1 MKDIKMEDIKIV
13 NRENGEVLKPRDITI
28 MRRMNITLPEMQIFV
43 NGIPSDISSYEI
55 IKSLDAALERNDNRD
70 KEAVCGIGMH
80 TLCMLAL
87 YVARDTD
94 TWGAINKA
102 YSENETEYQKS
113 YAILLSDNPD
123 AEEVKKICFS
133 SDDYVITRHA
143 EKLFKMVYYHS
154 LQDDTGKKNYPKAYD
169 DIINA
174 VHPRITHYVKKIAHG
189 LDIKGF
195 FDRYDILDTYQDKD
209 YRVVMSAL
217 FLGCFKALELTELE
231 GGMAD
236 KAACQFIAVLNKSFD
251 EMMEGYK
258 KQLKLKENTVEEI
271 YRQTCEIGHQI
282 MKVYEEKEGKD
293 SQEMIRKILTMI
305 QINSDCAEEVQE
317 LFSNEELFFEIADEL
332 LDEGLLTQQQHSEMG
347 YMVIGYSTGLNMDSP
362 ISGRSIT
369 PKDVA
374 CACYSTMA
382 HCCDIYSQGGRI
394 PRIATLQT
402 WIIARSYAEAAA
414 RNKKNLSDYLQSIE
428 KNMAFLEKDEEA
440 EKTGNGKSIPDET
453 ENLKKNVASKLADKD
468 AAILELYRENLKLS
482 KQLEKEKENAKKLAD
497 KLKTMNRE
505 KINVTNEDR
514 CEMPTVK
521 DMLQRINES
530 GKKLLVVGGN
540 ERKNRTINNM
550 IPLMICTG
558 MNDKFDPALIANSDF
573 IFFNPQV
580 ASHHLFK
587 RLQSL
592 CERFGKKFTYINS
605 SNNDAIIKNI
615 YEAMF

>member
-1 MKDIKMEDIKIV
+1 ME
-13 NRENGEVLKPRDITI
+13 
-28 MRRMNITLPEMQIFV
+28 ITLQSVVFKDKVCSSKELYYREKGNAIPEENQITLKEKT
-43 NGIPSDISSYEI
+43 EI
-55 IKSLDAALERNDNRD
+55 RTNTYLNLLDCAIWKKYTSIEKIRLVMEIKGSGSIRVL
-70 KEAVCGIGMH
+70 
-80 TLCMLAL
+80 
-87 YVARDTD
+87 
-94 TWGAINKA
+94 

>member
-13 NRENGEVLKPRDITI
+13 NRENGEVLNPRDITI

-43 NGIPSDISSYEI
+43 NGIPSDISSDDI
-55 IKSLDAALERNDNRD
+55 IKSLDAALERNDNCE

-87 YVARDTD
+87 YVARDMD

-382 HCCDIYSQGGRI
+382 HCCDIYSQGGRV

-414 RNKKNLSDYLQSIE
+414 RNKKNLSDYLQTIE

-505 KINVTNEDR
+505 KINETNEDR
-514 CEMPTVK
+514 CEMPTAQ

>member
-43 NGIPSDISSYEI
+43 NGIPSDISSDDI
-55 IKSLDAALERNDNRD
+55 IKSLDAALERNDNCE

-87 YVARDTD
+87 YVARDMD

-282 MKVYEEKEGKD
+282 MKVYEKKEGKD

>member
-1 MKDIKMEDIKIV
+1 MEDIKIV

-43 NGIPSDISSYEI
+43 NGIPSDISSDDI
-55 IKSLDAALERNDNRD
+55 FKSLDAALDRNDNCE

>member
-43 NGIPSDISSYEI
+43 NGIPSDISSDDI
-55 IKSLDAALERNDNRD
+55 IKSLDAALERNDNCE

-87 YVARDTD
+87 YVARDMD

-382 HCCDIYSQGGRI
+382 HCCDIYSQGGRV

-414 RNKKNLSDYLQSIE
+414 RNKKNLSDYLQTIE

-505 KINVTNEDR
+505 KINETNEDR
-514 CEMPTVK
+514 CEMPTAK

>member
-1 MKDIKMEDIKIV
+1 
-13 NRENGEVLKPRDITI
+13 
-28 MRRMNITLPEMQIFV
+28 
-43 NGIPSDISSYEI
+43 
-55 IKSLDAALERNDNRD
+55 
-70 KEAVCGIGMH
+70 
-80 TLCMLAL
+80 
-87 YVARDTD
+87 
-94 TWGAINKA
+94 
-102 YSENETEYQKS
+102 
-113 YAILLSDNPD
+113 
-123 AEEVKKICFS
+123 
-133 SDDYVITRHA
+133 
-143 EKLFKMVYYHS
+143 
-154 LQDDTGKKNYPKAYD
+154 
-169 DIINA
+169 
-174 VHPRITHYVKKIAHG
+174 
-189 LDIKGF
+189 
-195 FDRYDILDTYQDKD
+195 
-209 YRVVMSAL
+209 
-217 FLGCFKALELTELE
+217 
-231 GGMAD
+231 
-236 KAACQFIAVLNKSFD
+236 
-251 EMMEGYK
+251 
-258 KQLKLKENTVEEI
+258 
-271 YRQTCEIGHQI
+271 
-282 MKVYEEKEGKD
+282 
-293 SQEMIRKILTMI
+293 
-305 QINSDCAEEVQE
+305 
-317 LFSNEELFFEIADEL
+317 
-332 LDEGLLTQQQHSEMG
+332 
-347 YMVIGYSTGLNMDSP
+347 
-362 ISGRSIT
+362 
-369 PKDVA
+369 
-374 CACYSTMA
+374 
-382 HCCDIYSQGGRI
+382 
-394 PRIATLQT
+394 
-402 WIIARSYAEAAA
+402 
-414 RNKKNLSDYLQSIE
+414 
-428 KNMAFLEKDEEA
+428 MAFLEKDEEA

>member
-43 NGIPSDISSYEI
+43 NGIPSDISSDDI
-55 IKSLDAALERNDNRD
+55 IKSLDAALERNDNCE

-87 YVARDTD
+87 YVARDMD

-347 YMVIGYSTGLNMDSP
+347 YMVIGYSTGLNMEAP

>member
-113 YAILLSDNPD
+113 YAVLLSDNPD

-133 SDDYVITRHA
+133 SDDYVVTRHA

-209 YRVVMSAL
+209 YRVVMSAI

-332 LDEGLLTQQQHSEMG
+332 LDEGFLTQQQHSEMG

-514 CEMPTVK
+514 CETPTVK